1 MVPAGVTQ
9 MVSTLCPEDVIW
21 SYAARFLEAFARTI
35 RAEMH
40 SAEKILIPEV
50 DTLHFTN
57 RSARKGRNLATGKKI
72 QIPARRVVAFKA
84 TKTLQDRV
92 NS

>member
-1 MVPAGVTQ
+1 
-9 MVSTLCPEDVIW
+9 
-21 SYAARFLEAFARTI
+21 
-35 RAEMH
+35 MH

-50 DTLHFTN
+50 GMLHFTN